1 MKNFNWFHFVLFA
14 VTGLLLFCCLRVP
27 ANAAEGES
35 KTYTFKDQYWNDD
48 LNFYYTQRWRE
59 NMSTSE
65 RIAIYRMSYYTDN
78 KGGLWCDYI
87 VVSNSA
93 FTVSFDSWY
102 QRFKKDGTPFGE
114 KVQSSGRFLLTVRD
128 ISAITAENASSL
140 KSSTMN
146 LETTIPMFSTLDS
159 VRNYLETGDTTN
171 QINKPVD
178 TLVDGVDDGIS
189 FNDTKLYR
197 DDIKLLGF
205 TADYGVNAKWSQF
218 SIGDSF
224 QSFIDKGHYLL
235 NEKAVFV
242 EFIYAYVAAPGQV
255 AYTKYLPST
264 IDGESLSCYINYN
277 DYVPGDNSVFLRS
290 INFIPA
296 VQLIYFPYGELE
308 GVSTWYYGSAN
319 RVNFNSDGTSNSVVS
334 DAGNSQN
341 THYEYTDSPSSNI
354 SGVSGALDS
363 FTGLLDSLYGSLSRV
378 AKFATVVFSWLPWW
392 ASLLIGAAVAVCFI
406 LRIAG
411 R

>member
-1 MKNFNWFHFVLFA
+1 MKKYNWFYFAVFA
-14 VTGLLLFCCLRVP
+14 VTGLLLFCCFLPVS
-27 ANAAEGES
+27 AAEGEYI
-35 KTYTFKDQYWNDD
+35 TYLMSDQYWNDD
-48 LNFYYTQRWRE
+48 PSFYYTQRWNE
-59 NMSTSE
+59 NISTNK
-65 RIAIYRMSYYTDN
+65 RIAIYRMSYYTDS

-87 VVSNSA
+87 IVSDSTCNIR
-93 FTVSFDSWY
+93 FESWY
-102 QRFKKDGTPFGE
+102 QRFKQDGTPYGN
-114 KVQSSGRFLLTVRD
+114 KVQSDGNYSLTVRN
-128 ISAITAENASSL
+128 ISDITAANASNM
-140 KSSTMN
+140 KQSTMN

-159 VRNYLETGDTTN
+159 VRNYIETGDTTQ

-178 TLVDGVDDGIS
+178 TLVDDAADGLS
-189 FNDTKLYR
+189 FYDTKLYR
-197 DDIKLLGF
+197 DDIKLRGF
-205 TADYGVNAKWSQF
+205 MSDYGVNASWSQF

-235 NEKAVFV
+235 NRKAVFV
-242 EFIYAYVAAPGQV
+242 EFTYAYVASPGQV
-255 AYTKYLPST
+255 AYTKYLPSA

-277 DYVPGDNSVFLRS
+277 DYVSADDSVFLRA
-290 INFIPA
+290 INFYPA
-296 VQLIYFPYGELE
+296 VQLLYFPYGESE

-319 RVNFNSDGTSNSVVS
+319 RVTFNSDGTSNSVVS

-354 SGVSGALDS
+354 SGVAGALDS
-363 FTGLLDSLYGSLSRV
+363 FSGLLDSLYGSISRV

-392 ASLLIGAAVAVCFI
+392 ASLLIGAAVVVCFI